1 VSRDPGHWAVG
12 HRCLYHTQGR
22 AANTHLTTAMIAE
35 KLADEIRREAKAG
48 LVEHSRPGA
57 NVCIWQIV
65 LQKSV
70 EGLRGSWFR
79 LASSIGDGSWW
90 WWVGG
95 YPPTRATSIAL
106 PRKSAPHGP

>member
-1 VSRDPGHWAVG
+1 
-12 HRCLYHTQGR
+12 
-22 AANTHLTTAMIAE
+22 MIAE

-70 EGLRGSWFR
+70 EGLRGS
-79 LASSIGDGSWW
+79 
-90 WWVGG
+90 
-95 YPPTRATSIAL
+95 
-106 PRKSAPHGP
+106 